1 MENVQINRAY
11 LETLSFSDLQKLA
24 DDYSIDVPE
33 NFNRGFLIG
42 EILEVAE
49 ESYKKNLE
57 PDMNITEEE
66 EESCDDSE
74 MPRSYNSTEVEII
87 LRNPAWA
94 YIYWNISDYD
104 RDSLEKA
111 FVSELRIRV
120 SSFSEKSQVKPDE
133 FFDIQISKQD
143 NGQYFLLPAGKKF
156 FCVDLLFCL
165 DGIIDILA
173 SSEVLEM
180 PTGSSRLVD
189 VHPGKEEGLSPIM
202 ELSGMKELLLQH
214 YKNHRE
220 SFS

>member
-1 MENVQINRAY
+1 
-11 LETLSFSDLQKLA
+11 
-24 DDYSIDVPE
+24 
-33 NFNRGFLIG
+33 
-42 EILEVAE
+42 
-49 ESYKKNLE
+49 
-57 PDMNITEEE
+57 MNIKEEE
-66 EESCDDSE
+66 GESCDDSE

-94 YIYWNISDYD
+94 YIYWNISDSD

-156 FCVDLLFCL
+156 FRVDLLFCL

-202 ELSGMKELLLQH
+202 ELSGMRELLLQH

>member
-66 EESCDDSE
+66 GESCDDSE

-94 YIYWNISDYD
+94 YIYWNISDSD

-156 FCVDLLFCL
+156 FCVDLLFFL
-165 DGIIDILA
+165 DLSIYSVA
-173 SSEVLEM
+173 SS
-180 PTGSSRLVD
+180 
-189 VHPGKEEGLSPIM
+189 
-202 ELSGMKELLLQH
+202 
-214 YKNHRE
+214 
-220 SFS
+220 

>member
-24 DDYSIDVPE
+24 DDYSIDVLE

-94 YIYWNISDYD
+94 YIYWNISDSD

-156 FCVDLLFCL
+156 FRVDLLFCL

-202 ELSGMKELLLQH
+202 ELSGMRELLLQH